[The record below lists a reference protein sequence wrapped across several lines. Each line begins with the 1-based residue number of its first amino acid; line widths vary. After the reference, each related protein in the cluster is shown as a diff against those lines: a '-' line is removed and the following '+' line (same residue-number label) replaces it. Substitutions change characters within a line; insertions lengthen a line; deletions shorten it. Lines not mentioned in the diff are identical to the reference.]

1 MKGEKL
7 PDFNVA
13 GELVEVEETNIDTNE
28 EDTAFSRLE
37 NEITKEMVELKK
49 LLQ

>member
-28 EDTAFSRLE
+28 ADTAFSR
-37 NEITKEMVELKK
+37 ITKEMVELKK